1 MPSEFQKIF
10 SVGELNENV
19 HRLISAQLKD
29 IFVKGEISNLAQPA
43 SGHIYFS
50 LKDKNAQVRCA
61 LFRNRALQTKMS
73 LENGLEIIIH
83 GTPSIYTVRGDY
95 QIIVDYLETA
105 GEGLLRRR
113 FEELK
118 QKLLKEGLFES
129 SMKRPIPKWPRAIGV
144 ITSPTG
150 AAIRDV
156 LSVINRRC
164 PSIPVIIYPCQVQGE
179 NASATIIDAIQT
191 ANRRNECDSLILT
204 RGGGSLEDLWAFNE
218 ESTARAI
225 ADSRIPI
232 LSAVGHETDFT
243 ISDMVADIRAATPS
257 AGAELASPDRAQA
270 ALIFHSIKMR
280 FRKAIELLLKE
291 KYNRL
296 KDNKNSLISP
306 ENKLLVNLQLNDEL
320 GRKLYEVV
328 NNKIKNANLK
338 LSYLNTSLIQI
349 KPNKILATHIE
360 SIYELRAML
369 KSFFKQKIQVFR
381 HKNETATAVLNSNN
395 PKNILKRGYSITHDE
410 NDNIISSAANLSEN
424 SKITTTLHSGKVV
437 SKIDKVIK

>member
-10 SVGELNENV
+10 SVGELNESV
-19 HRLISAQLKD
+19 HRLISSQLKD

-50 LKDKNAQVRCA
+50 LKEKNAQVRCA
-61 LFRNRALQTKMS
+61 LFKNRTLHTKMS

-118 QKLLKEGLFES
+118 QKLRKEGLFES
-129 SMKRPIPKWPRAIGV
+129 SSKKTIPKWPKAIGI

-179 NASATIIDAIQT
+179 NASATIVDAIQT
-191 ANRRNECDSLILT
+191 ANRRNECDTLVLT

-225 ADSRIPI
+225 ADSCIPI

-243 ISDMVADIRAATPS
+243 ISDMVADTRAATPS

-270 ALIFHSIKMR
+270 ALIFHSINMR
-280 FRKAIELLLKE
+280 LRKAIELLLKE
-291 KYNRL
+291 KYNKL

-320 GRKLYEVV
+320 GRKLYETV
-328 NNKIKNANLK
+328 NKKIQNTKLK
-338 LSYLNTSLIQI
+338 LSYLNTGLIQI
-349 KPNKILATHIE
+349 KPNKILAAHIE

-369 KSFFKQKIQVFR
+369 KSLFKQKIQVLR
-381 HKNETATAVLNSNN
+381 HKTETATAVLNSNN

-410 NDNIISSAANLSEN
+410 NDNIISSASNLSEN
-424 SKITTTLHSGKVV
+424 SKITTILHRGKVV

>member
-10 SVGELNENV
+10 SVGELNESV
-19 HRLISAQLKD
+19 HRLISGQLKD
-29 IFVKGEISNLAQPA
+29 IFVKGEISNLAKPA

-50 LKDKNAQVRCA
+50 LKEKNAQVRCA
-61 LFRNRALQTKMS
+61 LFRNRTLATEMS

-118 QKLLKEGLFES
+118 QKLQKEGLFES
-129 SMKRPIPKWPRAIGV
+129 SSKRIIAKWPKAIGI

-156 LSVINRRC
+156 LSVISRRC
-164 PSIPVIIYPCQVQGE
+164 PSIPVILYPCQVQGE
-179 NASATIIDAIQT
+179 NASATIIEAIQT
-191 ANRRNECDSLILT
+191 ANQRHECDTLILT

-225 ADSRIPI
+225 ADSCIPI
-232 LSAVGHETDFT
+232 LSAIGHETDFT

-270 ALIFHSIKMR
+270 ALIFHSINMR
-280 FRKAIELLLKE
+280 LRKAIELLLKE

-320 GRKLYEVV
+320 GRKLYQVI

-338 LSYLNTSLIQI
+338 LSYLNTNLLKI
-349 KPNKILATHIE
+349 KPNKILKAHIE
-360 SIYELRAML
+360 SIFELRTIL
-369 KSFFKQKIQVFR
+369 KNLVKQRLQVFR
-381 HKNETATAVLNSNN
+381 HKTETATAVLNSNN

-410 NDNIISSAANLSEN
+410 SNNIISSASDLLED
-424 SKITTTLHSGKVV
+424 SKVTTTFHSGKIV
-437 SKIDKVIK
+437 SKIEKIIK

>member
-1 MPSEFQKIF
+1 M
-10 SVGELNENV
+10 
-19 HRLISAQLKD
+19 RAQSK
-29 IFVKGEISNLAQPA
+29 K
-43 SGHIYFS
+43 
-50 LKDKNAQVRCA
+50 
-61 LFRNRALQTKMS
+61 
-73 LENGLEIIIH
+73 
-83 GTPSIYTVRGDY
+83 
-95 QIIVDYLETA
+95 
-105 GEGLLRRR
+105 
-113 FEELK
+113 
-118 QKLLKEGLFES
+118 
-129 SMKRPIPKWPRAIGV
+129 PIPKWPKAIGI

-179 NASATIIDAIQT
+179 NASATIVDAIQT
-191 ANRRNECDSLILT
+191 ANRRNECDTLILT

-225 ADSRIPI
+225 ADSCIPI

-270 ALIFHSIKMR
+270 ALIFHSINMR
-280 FRKAIELLLKE
+280 LRKAIELLLKE

-320 GRKLYEVV
+320 GRKLYETV
-328 NNKIKNANLK
+328 NNKIQNTKLK

-349 KPNKILATHIE
+349 KPNKILAAHIE

-369 KSFFKQKIQVFR
+369 KSLFKQKIQVLR
-381 HKNETATAVLNSNN
+381 HKTETATAVLNSNN

-424 SKITTTLHSGKVV
+424 SKITTILHSGKVV

>member
-10 SVGELNENV
+10 SVGELNESV
-19 HRLISAQLKD
+19 HRLISGQLKD

-50 LKDKNAQVRCA
+50 LKEKNAQVRCA
-61 LFRNRALQTKMS
+61 LFKNRTLQTKMS

-118 QKLLKEGLFES
+118 QKLRKEGLFES
-129 SMKRPIPKWPRAIGV
+129 SSKKTIPKWPKAIGI

-270 ALIFHSIKMR
+270 ALIFHSINMR
-280 FRKAIELLLKE
+280 
-291 KYNRL
+291 
-296 KDNKNSLISP
+296 
-306 ENKLLVNLQLNDEL
+306 LQ
-320 GRKLYEVV
+320 
-328 NNKIKNANLK
+328 
-338 LSYLNTSLIQI
+338 
-349 KPNKILATHIE
+349 
-360 SIYELRAML
+360 
-369 KSFFKQKIQVFR
+369 KSHR
-381 HKNETATAVLNSNN
+381 
-395 PKNILKRGYSITHDE
+395 
-410 NDNIISSAANLSEN
+410 IIA
-424 SKITTTLHSGKVV
+424 
-437 SKIDKVIK
+437 

>member
-1 MPSEFQKIF
+1 M
-10 SVGELNENV
+10 
-19 HRLISAQLKD
+19 
-29 IFVKGEISNLAQPA
+29 
-43 SGHIYFS
+43 
-50 LKDKNAQVRCA
+50 
-61 LFRNRALQTKMS
+61 
-73 LENGLEIIIH
+73 
-83 GTPSIYTVRGDY
+83 
-95 QIIVDYLETA
+95 
-105 GEGLLRRR
+105 R
-113 FEELK
+113 F
-118 QKLLKEGLFES
+118 
-129 SMKRPIPKWPRAIGV
+129 
-144 ITSPTG
+144 
-150 AAIRDV
+150 
-156 LSVINRRC
+156 
-164 PSIPVIIYPCQVQGE
+164 
-179 NASATIIDAIQT
+179 
-191 ANRRNECDSLILT
+191 LILT

-320 GRKLYEVV
+320 GRKLCEVV

-338 LSYLNTSLIQI
+338 FSYLNTSLIQI

-381 HKNETATAVLNSNN
+381 HQTETATAVLNSNN